1 MKRWT
6 VDLLVSVIGYLGGFL
21 LDSSLMSRKEV
32 MLMSDYE
39 MLMIVIAILGLV
51 IAVYQ
56 SKK

>member
-1 MKRWT
+1 M
-6 VDLLVSVIGYLGGFL
+6 DGNLLVSVIGCLGGFL
-21 LDSSLMSRKEV
+21 LDSSLKSRKEV

-51 IAVYQ
+51 ITVYQ